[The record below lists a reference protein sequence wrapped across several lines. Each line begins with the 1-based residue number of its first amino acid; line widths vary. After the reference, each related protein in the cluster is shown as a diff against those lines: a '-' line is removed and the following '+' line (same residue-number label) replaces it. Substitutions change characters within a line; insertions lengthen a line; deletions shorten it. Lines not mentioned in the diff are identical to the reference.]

1 MKRSF
6 SIMRLLGSAVIVGI
20 LVGACAP
27 AATPTAAPT
36 DTPAPAPTQAPATV
50 APATAP
56 ATVAPTTAP
65 ATVAPTT
72 AATAAPTSVPFTGLK
87 FSAPDCTY
95 GGEFKSMEAVD
106 ANTVK
111 FTLCY
116 PDPAFLSKAAFGT
129 LNIQSQAFLDANGG
143 DSNKMSV
150 APNGTGPYIVKEWV
164 KGDHITFVP
173 NPNYWGTA
181 PTIKTLIFRWS
192 TEAAQRLLELQ
203 AGTVDGITSPAPDD
217 LAKVQADTTLK
228 LYPYSNPNIMY
239 IGMNN
244 TIKPFD
250 NEAVR
255 QAVAMAIDKQH
266 LVDNFYPPG
275 SEIAPQFMPSSLE
288 PGFSTTGAGATG
300 YKYDPAAAKAA
311 LAAAG
316 FPNGF
321 NVTLSF
327 RNVVRVYVPQVA
339 QVAQDIQS
347 QLAAVGIKATLK
359 QEDSGPFLQSV
370 SAGKEQMF
378 LLGWGMDYPDATD
391 FFDTHFTGGLKN
403 FGTEFP
409 DLVKEIQAGAQSS
422 DPAVRQQH
430 YDTVNALIK
439 QHVPMIPVAH
449 GAAADALKASVGGVV
464 IGPVNENFQ
473 NMTTASGQL
482 VFDTNAEPISLWC
495 GDESDGETLRACLQ
509 LNDAL
514 LGYKFG
520 GTDLIPALA
529 ETWDAAP
536 DAMSYTFHLRKG
548 VKFSNGDLLTAND
561 VVASYDAQWDFK
573 SPNHKGN
580 QGTFDYFS
588 SFFLSLNGGKFLN
601 QPAASN

>member
-1 MKRSF
+1 ML
-6 SIMRLLGSAVIVGI
+6 RLLGSAVIVGI

-36 DTPAPAPTQAPATV
+36 DTPAPVATQ
-50 APATAP
+50 AP

-65 ATVAPTT
+65 TSAPATAAPTTAAATVAPTT
-72 AATAAPTSVPFTGLK
+72 AATAAPTSAPFAPLS
-87 FSAPDCTY
+87 FSAPDCKY

-129 LNIQSQAFLDANGG
+129 LNIQSKAFLDANGG

-150 APNGTGPYIVKEWV
+150 TPNGTGPYTVKEWV
-164 KGDHITFVP
+164 KGDHITFVA
-173 NPNYWGTA
+173 NPNFWGTP

-217 LAKVQADTTLK
+217 LAKIQADTTLK
-228 LYPYSNPNIMY
+228 LFPYSNPNIMY
-239 IGMNN
+239 VGMNN

-275 SEIAPQFMPSSLE
+275 SEIAEQFMPSSIV
-288 PGFSTTGAGATG
+288 PGFSTAGDGAAW
-300 YKYDPAAAKAA
+300 YKYDPTAAKAA
-311 LAAAG
+311 LAKAG

-339 QVAQDIQS
+339 QVAQDIQA
-347 QLAAVGIKATLK
+347 QLATIGIKATLK

-378 LLGWGMDYPDATD
+378 ILGWGMDYPDATD
-391 FFDTHFTGGLKN
+391 FFDTHFAGGLKY
-403 FGTEFP
+403 FGNEYP
-409 DLVKEIQAGAQSS
+409 DIVKEIQAGAQLA
-422 DPAVRQQH
+422 DPAARQQH
-430 YDTVNALIK
+430 YDTVNALLK

-449 GAAADALKASVGGVV
+449 GSAAEAFKATVGNVV

-473 NMTTASGQL
+473 QMTTDSGQL
-482 VFDTNAEPISLWC
+482 VFDQNAEPISLWC
-495 GDESDGETLRACLQ
+495 GDESDGETIRVCNQ
-509 LNDAL
+509 LYDPL
-514 LGYKFG
+514 LNYKFG
-520 GTDLIPALA
+520 GTDLIPGLA
-529 ETWDAAP
+529 QSWDASP
-536 DAMSYTFHLRKG
+536 DATSFTFHLRQG
-548 VKFSNGDLLTAND
+548 VKFSNGAAFDAND
-561 VVASYDAQWDFK
+561 VVATYDAQWDTK
-573 SPNHKGN
+573 SPNHKGD
-580 QGTFDYFS
+580 QGTFDYWTGLFS
-588 SFFLSLNGGKFLN
+588 QFLN
-601 QPAASN
+601 PPPK

>member
-1 MKRSF
+1 MKRS
-6 SIMRLLGSAVIVGI
+6 SSLMRLLGLAAMVSI

-27 AATPTAAPT
+27 AATQTAVPT
-36 DTPAPAPTQAPATV
+36 DTQAPAPTSAPAATNTA
-50 APATAP
+50 AP
-56 ATVAPTTAP
+56 APTTAP
-65 ATVAPTT
+65 VATDTQAATSAPAATDT
-72 AATAAPTSVPFTGLK
+72 AAAPAFTGLNIA
-87 FSAPDCTY
+87 APDCSY
-95 GGEFKSMEAVD
+95 GGELKSIEAVD

-116 PDPAFLSKAAFGT
+116 PDGAFLQKAAFAT
-129 LNIQSQAFLDANGG
+129 LAIQSQKYLDANGG

-150 APNGTGPYIVKEWV
+150 TPNGTGPYVLKEWV
-164 KGDHITFVP
+164 KGDHITFEA
-173 NPNYWGTA
+173 NPNYWGTP

-192 TEAAQRLLELQ
+192 AEAAQRLLELQ

-217 LAKVQADTTLK
+217 LAKIQADSTLK
-228 LYPYSNPNIMY
+228 LYPYASVNIFY
-239 IGMNN
+239 VGMNN

-255 QAVAMAIDKQH
+255 QAVAMAIDKKRI
-266 LVDNFYPPG
+266 VDNFYPEG
-275 SEIAPQFMPSSLE
+275 SEVAEQFNSSSIV
-288 PGFSTTGAGATG
+288 PGFSTAGDGATW

-311 LAAAG
+311 LAKAG

-321 NVTLSF
+321 DVTLSY
-327 RNVVRVYVPQVA
+327 RNVVRVYLPQVA
-339 QVAQDIQS
+339 QVAQDIQA
-347 QLAAVGIKATLK
+347 QLKEVGINVTLK

-378 LLGWGMDYPDATD
+378 LLGWGIDYPDATD

-403 FGTEFP
+403 FGNEYP
-409 DLVKEIQAGAQSS
+409 DLVKEIQAGAQTA

-439 QHVPMIPVAH
+439 QHVPMIPIAH
-449 GAAADALKASVGGVV
+449 GSAADAFKASIGNVI
-464 IGPVNENFQ
+464 IGPVNENLQ
-473 NMTTASGQL
+473 DMKTDSGQL

-495 GDESDGETLRACLQ
+495 ADESDGETLRACLQ
-509 LNDAL
+509 LYDSL

-529 ETWDAAP
+529 ETWEAAP
-536 DAMSYTFHLRKG
+536 DSMSFTFHLRKG

-561 VVASYDAQWDFK
+561 VVASYNAQWDAK

-580 QGTFDYFS
+580 AGTFDYFA
-588 SFFLSLNGGKFLN
+588 SFFGKFLN
-601 QPAASN
+601 APPASN

>member
-1 MKRSF
+1 MKRST
-6 SIMRLLGSAVIVGI
+6 SLMRLFGMAAIVGI

-36 DTPAPAPTQAPATV
+36 DTQAPAPTAAPAATNTA
-50 APATAP
+50 AP
-56 ATVAPTTAP
+56 APTTAP
-65 ATVAPTT
+65 AATDTQAP
-72 AATAAPTSVPFTGLK
+72 AATAAPAATNTTAAPAFTGLK
-87 FSAPDCTY
+87 FAAPDCSY

-106 ANTVK
+106 AYTVK
-111 FTLCY
+111 FDLCY

-129 LNIQSQAFLDANGG
+129 LGIQSQKFLDANGG

-150 APNGTGPYIVKEWV
+150 TPNGTGPYMVKEWV

-173 NPNYWGTA
+173 NPNYWGPA

-217 LAKVQADTTLK
+217 LAKIQADTTLK
-228 LYPYSNPNIMY
+228 LFPYSNPNILY

-275 SEIAPQFMPSSLE
+275 SEIAEQFMPSSIV
-288 PGFSTTGAGATG
+288 PGFSTAGDGATW

-311 LAAAG
+311 LAKAG

-321 NVTLSF
+321 DVTLSF

-339 QVAQDIQS
+339 QVAQDIQA
-347 QLAAVGIKATLK
+347 QLKAVGINATLK

-409 DLVKEIQAGAQSS
+409 DLVKEIAAGAQTA
-422 DPAVRQQH
+422 DPAARQQH

-439 QHVPMIPVAH
+439 QHVHMIPVAH
-449 GAAADALKASVGGVV
+449 GAAADAFKASVGNV
-464 IGPVNENFQ
+464 IVGPVNENLQ
-473 NMTTASGQL
+473 NMNTANGQL

-509 LNDAL
+509 LYDSL

-520 GTDLIPALA
+520 GTDLVPALA
-529 ETWDAAP
+529 ETWEASP
-536 DAMSYTFHLRKG
+536 DATSYTFHLRKG
-548 VKFSNGDLLTAND
+548 VKFSNGDAFTAND
-561 VVASYDAQWDFK
+561 VVASYDALWDAK

-580 QGTFDYFS
+580 AGTFDYFA
-588 SFFLSLNGGKFLN
+588 SFFAKFLN
-601 QPAASN
+601 APPASN

>member
-1 MKRSF
+1 MKRTF
-6 SIMRLLGSAVIVGI
+6 NVMRLLGSAVVVGL

-27 AATPTAAPT
+27 AATPTAVPT
-36 DTPAPAPTQAPATV
+36 DTQAAAPTQAPATV
-50 APATAP
+50 AA
-56 ATVAPTTAP
+56 TTAP
-65 ATVAPTT
+65 TAAAATEAPTT
-72 AATAAPTSVPFTGLK
+72 AATTAATTAPTAAATSSSSFTPLS
-87 FSAPDCTY
+87 FSAPDCSY

-106 ANTVK
+106 QNTVK
-111 FTLCY
+111 FTLCF
-116 PDPAFLSKAAFGT
+116 PDPAFLSKAAFAT
-129 LNIQSQAFLDANGG
+129 LGIQSQKYLDANGG

-150 APNGTGPYIVKEWV
+150 TPNGTGPYTLKEWV
-164 KGDHITFVP
+164 KGDHITFEA
-173 NPNYWGTA
+173 NPNYWGSA

-192 TEAAQRLLELQ
+192 TEGAQRLLELQ
-203 AGTVDGITSPAPDD
+203 AGTVDGIESPAPDD
-217 LAKVQADTTLK
+217 LSKIQADSTLT
-228 LYPYSNPNIMY
+228 LTPFSNPNIFY

-255 QAVAMAIDKQH
+255 QAVAMAIDKKH
-266 LVDNFYPPG
+266 IVDNFYPPG
-275 SEIAPQFMPSSLE
+275 SEVAEQFNPSTIS
-288 PGFSTTGAGATG
+288 PGFSTTGDGATG

-321 NVTLSF
+321 DVTLSY
-327 RNVVRVYVPQVA
+327 RNVVRVYLPQVS

-370 SAGKEQMF
+370 SAGGEQMF

-403 FGTEFP
+403 FGTEWP
-409 DLVKEIQAGAQSS
+409 DIIKEIQAGGQSA

-430 YDTVNALIK
+430 YDQVNTLLK

-449 GAAADALKASVGGVV
+449 GAAADAFKASVGNVV
-464 IGPVNENFQ
+464 VGPVNVNFQ
-473 NMTTASGQL
+473 QMTTDSGQF
-482 VFDTNAEPISLWC
+482 VWDQSGEPISLWC
-495 GDESDGETLRACLQ
+495 GDESDGETLNACLE
-509 LNDAL
+509 LYDSL

-520 GTDLIPALA
+520 GTDIVPALA
-529 ETWDAAP
+529 ETWDSAP
-536 DAMSYTFHLRKG
+536 DAMSYTFHLRQG
-548 VKFSNGDLLTAND
+548 VKFSNGDVLTAND
-561 VVASYDAQWDFK
+561 VVASYDALWDAK

-580 QGTFDYFS
+580 QGTFDYFA
-588 SFFLSLNGGKFLN
+588 SFFAKFLN
-601 QPAASN
+601 APPASN